1 MHCMLVQC
9 STVQLG
15 SVKFNEVKSSAV
27 EASAVE
33 ASAAV
38 QPGTVGISSD
48 ILEEPQKFQWS
59 QESGSHYR
67 M

>member
-1 MHCMLVQC
+1 MHCMLVHC

-15 SVKFNEVKSSAV
+15 SVKFNAVKSSV
-27 EASAVE
+27 VD

-38 QPGTVGISSD
+38 EPGTVGISSD
-48 ILEEPQKFQWS
+48 ILEEPQKFQWP
-59 QESGSHYR
+59 QKSGSYYR